1 MVYIEGCR
9 NAQSDRYLS
18 KSSYG
23 SKRSSLFHHLFWLHN
38 EIGFPEGFQAWLKVL
53 HKGFFR
59 NLTKGRNGTAA
70 PHLNEEAN
78 NAGI

>member
-1 MVYIEGCR
+1 MVYIEQFH
-9 NAQSDRYLS
+9 NAKSGKYLS

-23 SKRSSLFHHLFWLHN
+23 GKRSALFHFYQLHN